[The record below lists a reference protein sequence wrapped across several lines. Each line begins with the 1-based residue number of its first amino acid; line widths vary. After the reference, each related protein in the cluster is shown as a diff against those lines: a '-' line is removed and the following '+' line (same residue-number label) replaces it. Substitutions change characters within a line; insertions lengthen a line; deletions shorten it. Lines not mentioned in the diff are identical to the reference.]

1 MGMPMVYAREPP
13 TDLKSMNHADIEDG
27 AISPR
32 PLDSPPERNPSFP
45 DVLNVVAGPGDYD
58 HVTATVF
65 HKLPKEVIQR
75 IFWLVDAESF
85 ASISL
90 LNTNWYRES
99 QKVELYAHHLSRCP
113 SFALSNNLITGPFRK
128 YDLFRLKTKFATE
141 VRRNL
146 FEAYLHPR
154 ETLINLIS
162 LSANSSAAFP
172 GGEAFRFSFSPGG
185 QTLLALSSSRIFVI
199 DLTADPPVVS
209 RELKTSRRPLSA
221 SITDDGSV
229 LAILSTRHQAN
240 VYALTP
246 DGVRHVQ
253 VLVLDNPPRTIALAH
268 EGTVLAAAY
277 DGGVEVFSLAANA
290 LSTDRRAVR
299 CEGVDS
305 LIFSGDGSMLIG
317 SSYGADDPNT
327 VVISAPFYTENDPDL
342 TDRELHSR
350 MWTTQILFPNNSS
363 TCSHAALLPNHAEG
377 DGTWLFAFDHTLSSY
392 RAVRTDD
399 TRTGVAYFLSPPI
412 SRRFSMPSPSVIPT
426 ASECGDLVVAGFMG
440 TGLWLYGVPGNVNQ
454 APDMG
459 SVIERQEARVRG
471 GMRLTSATGHQEPLM
486 AYSPSISNSTDSYGS
501 IEDDSLAGKVDW
513 RQSLFVKCRHLKSID
528 GLSAANWVDRT
539 EGRVYGY
546 PGKRLVEV
554 APGGVN
560 SFAEEMG
567 DEPMPVDGGRLM
579 VLDFD
584 YAPNAPANRVITIEV
599 GEKEPELLREH
610 YGDHEVEVALERRR
624 TVRATGNRGGRRLSL
639 GRSATAAVSPPA
651 SSISGRLEDA
661 YHRNSVSQPSTPA
674 DDSHLLPFSHRQAPS
689 PQSLHRATTAAGL
702 YTARYPPRAPLGSP
716 QGVSQGQIIYP
727 RDPRQIPHE
736 SDADNWEAPP
746 PPYAHTPP
754 GSHPASRSPLSRAT
768 VVSPSEQQGIH
779 RVPLPPQSHNQ
790 QRAETDP
797 VRLRR
802 MQNETPPAAR
812 ASTTLDGMMI
822 TDNVPSRNAM
832 SQYGA
837 LARSAHARGPSDT
850 TLEPV
855 REIDSPSRADFN
867 GPPHPNGH
875 PDRPVSPNDA
885 SYFGQR
891 RQLARDSRLQSPAD
905 HRPNLSATIT
915 HPISPP
921 TPEQSPGDLIPSPS
935 PILPSPASSSSPK
948 TITLSGSNL
957 QNRLNHPV
965 PPTPSNLQ
973 QELDQPYIPP
983 TLQSGQPQPPS
994 RTTDAEFIILAPPT
1008 ANQMANLHRRISQE
1022 GLRNQPPRRR
1032 PISVATTQPLNTYH
1046 PSSHSSAQDFA
1057 SSRVPPSPPHAAW
1070 GAAGVP
1076 GSPNFTKTHQQLW
1089 VPPATNGNGVH
1100 AQNAGPAVRG
1110 FKPRGVS
1117 YQFDPRQHQQQRS
1130 NTALGMYQTQQ
1141 HSNSTPNLLQRPR
1154 YGRLDTIESITSD
1167 RPGSRDP
1174 AHAHGPFAPP
1184 TRPNNV
1190 LQSNSEPDPH
1200 NLTITGQ
1207 QASIAM
1213 RMYDAGG
1220 GHEDGNGGGRGALG
1234 LGLGRGLTRREKKR
1248 GNNNNRRKREEVGEW
1263 SLNGG
1268 GNGGGNESGKRD
1280 REGGRKCVVM

>member
-1 MGMPMVYAREPP
+1 MPVVYARE
-13 TDLKSMNHADIEDG
+13 TSSDLKSMNHADVEDG

-45 DVLNVVAGPGDYD
+45 DVLNVVAESGQSN
-58 HVTATVF
+58 HLTTIAF

-75 IFWLVDAESF
+75 ILWLVDAESF

-90 LNTNWYRES
+90 LNTSWYRES

-128 YDLFRLKTKFATE
+128 YDLLRLKSKFATE

-146 FEAYLHPR
+146 FEAYLRPR

-162 LSANSSAAFP
+162 MSANSSAAFP
-172 GGEAFRFSFSPGG
+172 GGEAFRFLFSPGG

-209 RELKTSRRPLSA
+209 RELKTLRRPLSA

-229 LAILSTRHQAN
+229 LAILSTKHQAN
-240 VYALTP
+240 VYALTAS
-246 DGVRHVQ
+246 GVKHVQ

-277 DGGVEVFSLAANA
+277 DGGVEVFSLASNA

-305 LIFSGDGSMLIG
+305 LVFSGDGSMLIG
-317 SSYGADDPNT
+317 SSCGADDPNT

-342 TDRELHSR
+342 TERELHSR

-412 SRRFSMPSPSVIPT
+412 SRRFSMPSPSVVPT

-459 SVIERQEARVRG
+459 SVVERQEARVRG

-513 RQSLFVKCRHLKSID
+513 RQSLFVKCRHLKSVD

-539 EGRVYGY
+539 EGRAYGY

-560 SFAEEMG
+560 SFAEELG

-599 GEKEPELLREH
+599 GEKEPEVLREH
-610 YGDHEVEVALERRR
+610 HGDHEVEVALERRR

-639 GRSATAAVSPPA
+639 GRSATAVVSPPA

-674 DDSHLLPFSHRQAPS
+674 DDSRLLPFSQGQAPS
-689 PQSLHRATTAAGL
+689 PQSLHRATTAVGL

-716 QGVSQGQIIYP
+716 PGASQGQIIYP
-727 RDPRQIPHE
+727 RDGRQIPHE
-736 SDADNWEAPP
+736 SDADNWEPPP
-746 PPYAHTPP
+746 PPYVHTPP
-754 GSHPASRSPLSRAT
+754 GSHPASRSPVSRAT
-768 VVSPSEQQGIH
+768 IVSPSEQQGIH
-779 RVPLPPQSHNQ
+779 HVPLPSQTYD
-790 QRAETDP
+790 QRRSETDP
-797 VRLRR
+797 NLLGR
-802 MQNETPPAAR
+802 MHNESAAAAR
-812 ASTTLDGMMI
+812 ASTTLDGVMM
-822 TDNVPSRNAM
+822 TDTAPSRNAM

-837 LARSAHARGPSDT
+837 LARGPHTRGPNDT
-850 TLEPV
+850 NLDTVEEV
-855 REIDSPSRADFN
+855 HSPSRAEFN
-867 GPPHPNGH
+867 GISHSTGQSAGPGSSNEP
-875 PDRPVSPNDA
+875 
-885 SYFGQR
+885 SYFNQQR
-891 RQLARDSRLQSPAD
+891 LVSRESRLQSPPD
-905 HRPNLSATIT
+905 HRPSLSATIT

-921 TPEQSPGDLIPSPS
+921 TPEHPPGDAMQVPSPV
-935 PILPSPASSSSPK
+935 LPSSASSSSPK

-965 PPTPSNLQ
+965 PPTPSSLQ
-973 QELDQPYIPP
+973 QEMDQPYIPP
-983 TLQSGQPQPPS
+983 ALQSGHALPPPALQPQPK
-994 RTTDAEFIILAPPT
+994 DAGPFVLAGPT
-1008 ANQMANLHRRISQE
+1008 ANQMANLHRRMSQE
-1022 GLRNQPPRRR
+1022 GMHGQAQRRR
-1032 PISVATTQPLNTYH
+1032 PLSVATSQPPNGYRLPLQTDG
-1046 PSSHSSAQDFA
+1046 QDFV
-1057 SSRVPPSPPHAAW
+1057 RGPPFPPRAAL

-1076 GSPNFTKTHQQLW
+1076 GSPSFNKNQQQIW
-1089 VPPATNGNGVH
+1089 SPATNGNH
-1100 AQNAGPAVRG
+1100 AQSAGPAVERG
-1110 FKPRGVS
+1110 GSRRGAS
-1117 YQFDPRQHQQQRS
+1117 YQYDPRHHQRAH
-1130 NTALGMYQTQQ
+1130 TVLGMYQTP
-1141 HSNSTPNLLQRPR
+1141 HSNSTPNLLQRPN
-1154 YGRLDTIESITSD
+1154 YGRLDTIESIASE
-1167 RPGSRDP
+1167 RPASGDP
-1174 AHAHGPFAPP
+1174 SHDAFA
-1184 TRPNNV
+1184 RPNII
-1190 LQSNSEPDPH
+1190 LGQHSNSEPDPH

-1207 QASIAM
+1207 QAGIAM
-1213 RMYDAGG
+1213 RMYDGA
-1220 GHEDGNGGGRGALG
+1220 DYGRRR
-1234 LGLGRGLTRREKKR
+1234 GLGRGLTRKEKKK
-1248 GNNNNRRKREEVGEW
+1248 RKKRDAADGEW
-1263 SLNGG
+1263 SLQ
-1268 GNGGGNESGKRD
+1268 SGPGKK
-1280 REGGRKCVVM
+1280 EKEGRKCVVM

>member
-1 MGMPMVYAREPP
+1 MVYTREPP
-13 TDLKSMNHADIEDG
+13 SSGLKSMNHADIEEG

-32 PLDSPPERNPSFP
+32 PLDSPPARNPSFP
-45 DVLNVVAGPGDYD
+45 DVLDVVDGVGQSN
-58 HVTATVF
+58 HVTAIAF
-65 HKLPKEVIQR
+65 HRLPKEVMQR
-75 IFWLVDAESF
+75 IFWLIDAESF

-128 YDLFRLKTKFATE
+128 NDLFRLKTKFATE

-146 FEAYLHPR
+146 FEAYLRPR

-162 LSANSSAAFP
+162 MSANSSAAFP

-199 DLTADPPVVS
+199 DLAADPPVVS
-209 RELKTSRRPLSA
+209 RELKTLRRPLSA

-229 LAILSTRHQAN
+229 LALLSTKHQAN
-240 VYALTP
+240 VYALTAN
-246 DGVRHVQ
+246 GVKHVQ

-305 LIFSGDGSMLIG
+305 LVFSGDGSMLIG
-317 SSYGADDPNT
+317 SSCGADDPNT

-412 SRRFSMPSPSVIPT
+412 SRRFSMPSPSVVPT

-454 APDMG
+454 SPDMG
-459 SVIERQEARVRG
+459 SVVERQEARVRG

-554 APGGVN
+554 APGGVS

-599 GEKEPELLREH
+599 GEREPELLREH
-610 YGDHEVEVALERRR
+610 HGDHEVEVALERRR

-651 SSISGRLEDA
+651 SSIGGRLEDS
-661 YHRNSVSQPSTPA
+661 YNHRNSVSQPSTPA
-674 DDSHLLPFSHRQAPS
+674 DDSHMLPFSHRQASS

-702 YTARYPPRAPLGSP
+702 YTARYPPRAPLGSA

-727 RDPRQIPHE
+727 RDGRQIPHE
-736 SDADNWEAPP
+736 SDADNWEPPP

-754 GSHPASRSPLSRAT
+754 GSQPANRSPLGRASF
-768 VVSPSEQQGIH
+768 VSPSEQQGIH
-779 RVPLPPQSHNQ
+779 RVPLPSQSQNQ

-802 MQNETPPAAR
+802 LQNETPAVAR
-812 ASTTLDGMMI
+812 ASTTLDGMMV
-822 TDNVPSRNAM
+822 TDNAPSRNAM

-837 LARSAHARGPSDT
+837 LARGQHTRGPSDT
-850 TLEPV
+850 NLDTV
-855 REIDSPSRADFN
+855 REVDSPSLAEFN
-867 GPPHPNGH
+867 GLPHPSSQT
-875 PDRPVSPNDA
+875 DRPTSSNEP

-891 RQLARDSRLQSPAD
+891 RQVARNTRLQSPPD

-921 TPEQSPGDLIPSPS
+921 TPEQSPEDLIPSPS
-935 PILPSPASSSSPK
+935 PVLPSSASSSSPK

-965 PPTPSNLQ
+965 PPTPSSLQ
-973 QELDQPYIPP
+973 QEMDQPYIPP
-983 TLQSGQPQPPS
+983 TLQSGQPPPPQAVLPQN
-994 RTTDAEFIILAPPT
+994 TDAESYVLAPPT
-1008 ANQMANLHRRISQE
+1008 ANQMANLHRRMSQE
-1022 GLRNQPPRRR
+1022 GIRGQAQRRR
-1032 PISVATTQPLNTYH
+1032 PLSVATTQPVNGCR
-1046 PSSHSSAQDFA
+1046 PSSQTDSQDFA
-1057 SSRVPPSPPHAAW
+1057 RVPPSQPRAAW

-1076 GSPNFTKTHQQLW
+1076 GSPSFNKNQQRIW
-1089 VPPATNGNGVH
+1089 SPATNGNH
-1100 AQNAGPAVRG
+1100 AQSAGPG
-1110 FKPRGVS
+1110 FDWGGSKRGVS
-1117 YQFDPRQHQQQRS
+1117 YQYDPRQHQRA
-1130 NTALGMYQTQQ
+1130 NTALGMYQTP
-1141 HSNSTPNLLQRPR
+1141 HSNSTPNLLERPK
-1154 YGRLDTIESITSD
+1154 YGRLDTIESVTSD
-1167 RPGSRDP
+1167 RLASRDP
-1174 AHAHGPFAPP
+1174 LPSAF
-1184 TRPNNV
+1184 TRPNT
-1190 LQSNSEPDPH
+1190 LLGQHTNSEPDP
-1200 NLTITGQ
+1200 LTLTMTGQ
-1207 QASIAM
+1207 QASVAM
-1213 RMYDAGG
+1213 RMYDGV
-1220 GHEDGNGGGRGALG
+1220 DYDSRG
-1234 LGLGRGLTRREKKR
+1234 GLGRGLTRKEKKK
-1248 GNNNNRRKREEVGEW
+1248 RRKRDAAEGEW
-1263 SLNGG
+1263 SLN
-1268 GNGGGNESGKRD
+1268 NGSGSGKK
-1280 REGGRKCVVM
+1280 EKEGRKCVVM